1 MSARTPLAYVAVAG
15 FCILLHNAVVIV
27 GDAAGMPLW
36 LSIVLSFVI
45 VAAVGYFLHARLT
58 FRQPLAVAGLV
69 RYAFGMSANLPLAF
83 VTTWFWSEQ
92 AGMPMSLAAPLASAC
107 MLAVNY
113 LLARWAIVS
122 PKAPLAGTR

>member
-15 FCILLHNAVVIV
+15 SCILLHNVVVIAA
-27 GDAAGMPLW
+27 DAAGAPLW
-36 LSIVLSFVI
+36 LSIALSFVI
-45 VAAVGYFLHARLT
+45 VATAGYVLHAQLT
-58 FRQPLAVAGLV
+58 FRQPLAVAGLA
-69 RYAFGMSANLPLAF
+69 RYALGMSANLPLAF
-83 VTTWFWSEQ
+83 ATTWFWSEQ
-92 AGMPMSLAAPLASAC
+92 AGLPMTLAAPFASGC